1 MGRQTRRTPGARLR
15 SSATR
20 GSAVSQGIRK
30 LHVRIVIGAVV
41 VLVAMLLWVFQLDGL
56 SYVAAVRR

>member
-1 MGRQTRRTPGARLR
+1 
-15 SSATR
+15 
-20 GSAVSQGIRK
+20 
-30 LHVRIVIGAVV
+30 VRIVIGAVV

>member
-1 MGRQTRRTPGARLR
+1 M
-15 SSATR
+15 
-20 GSAVSQGIRK
+20 SQGIRK